1 MTHNAVRILLFF
13 SKGGAIDLARKFLT
27 SGCSV
32 GLRYLRRGRRW
43 RRGRG
48 ERAADVAAAHAAA
61 TTPRGRRVRRGDDV
75 SDGAVALASS
85 VLPNPGFCKRWQ
97 RTRCLGCIKETG
109 AEAAQRAERKSRA
122 EPCRERRGS
131 APTRVCPR
139 RFRACSCAV
148 PMARP
153 FANRTLH
160 ARVQARCRRERSSAP
175 RAKKKTPVDRAS
187 WSVQASGR
195 LRTAGEHVIFVGVA
209 AGISNYS

>member
-85 VLPNPGFCKRWQ
+85 VLPNPGLCKTLAANTMPRLYQ
-97 RTRCLGCIKETG
+97 RDRRRGCP
-109 AEAAQRAERKSRA
+109 KSRTEEQSRA
-122 EPCRERRGS
+122 LQRETREC
-131 APTRVCPR
+131 PPRVCPR

-209 AGISNYS
+209 AGISN